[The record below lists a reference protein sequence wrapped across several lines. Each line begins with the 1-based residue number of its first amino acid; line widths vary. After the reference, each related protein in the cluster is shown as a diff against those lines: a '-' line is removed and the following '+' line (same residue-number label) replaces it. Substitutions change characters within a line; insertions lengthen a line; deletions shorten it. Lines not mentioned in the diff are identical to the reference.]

1 MADAF
6 SSRPIELAVYTG
18 SVLLRGSV
26 ILPYRRVIDL
36 LNSEDREYISIERAT
51 IAPVVHPA
59 QVTGPGTNATVLR
72 RDRVALAGLTA
83 EQSAPLPDDTT
94 AQRAVRAP
102 CLGFLGAYVF
112 HAHFQLMRG
121 QRLIDVM
128 EAQRSDFILF
138 YDATLYLAERP
149 DLPPHQHAGLV
160 VNRHMLDIL
169 YLL

>member
-1 MADAF
+1 MADVF
-6 SSRPIELAVYTG
+6 TNKPIELAIYTD

-51 IAPVVHPA
+51 IAPVVHPG

-72 RDRVALAGLTA
+72 RDRVALAGLNA
-83 EQSAPLPDDTT
+83 EQAAPLPDDTT
-94 AQRAVRAP
+94 AQRAVREP
-102 CLGFLGAYVF
+102 CLGFLGGYVF
-112 HAHFQLMRG
+112 HAHCQLMRG

-128 EAQRSDFILF
+128 ESQRSDFFLV
-138 YDATLYLAERP
+138 YETTLYVAARP
-149 DLPPHQHAGLV
+149 DLPPQSYAGLV